1 MTTSS
6 NIYINFVQ
14 TLRILKITREI
25 KTAILVI
32 ASILLFIWGY
42 SFLKG
47 RDLFTNYKT
56 LYVEYD
62 NVEGLAA
69 SAPVTL
75 NGLVIGKVTKISIN
89 ETTGKLLIELQLKT
103 DFLISKT
110 SKASLYS
117 PGVISG
123 KQIAILPNFADKE
136 EAVDGQTLEADV
148 QLGLTDRLGTQI
160 QPLQQKLDKLLGD
173 VDVLVLGVNNVL
185 DKKGQD
191 DLKGA
196 LENLN
201 HTLKQ
206 FHQASKSINSIL
218 DTNKGQINGV
228 VTNFNKM
235 SNNFSKISDS
245 LNKADLGK
253 TVRNLNQTL
262 AKVDGIMS
270 NLNSGKGTAGKLLN
284 DDALYNNLSK
294 TSKELELLLQDV
306 RLYPTRYVNV
316 SLFGKK
322 NKPYV
327 APKDST
333 STTKK

>member
-1 MTTSS
+1 
-6 NIYINFVQ
+6 
-14 TLRILKITREI
+14 LKITREI

-47 RDLFTNYKT
+47 KDLFTNYKT
-56 LYVEYD
+56 LYVEYG
-62 NVEGLAA
+62 NVEDLAQ

-75 NGLVIGKVTKISIN
+75 NGLAIGKVTKITIN
-89 ETTGKLLIELQLKT
+89 ETTGRLLIELQLKT
-103 DFLISKT
+103 DFPISKT
-110 SKASLYS
+110 SKAALYAPSLI
-117 PGVISG
+117 GG
-123 KQIAILPNFADKE
+123 KQIKIIPNLEDKDP
-136 EAVDGQTLEADV
+136 AVDGQTLESV
-148 QLGLTDRLGTQI
+148 VELGLTESLGGKI
-160 QPLQQKLDKLLGD
+160 EPIEQKLNLMLANINT
-173 VDVLVLGVNNVL
+173 LVAGLNNVL
-185 DKKGQD
+185 DKKGQE
-191 DLKGA
+191 DLKRS
-196 LENLN
+196 LSELSQ
-201 HTLKQ
+201 TMEQ
-206 FHQASKSINSIL
+206 FHRASGSLNSIL

-235 SNNFSKISDS
+235 SSNFNKISDS

-327 APKDST
+327 APEEEPK
-333 STTKK
+333 TTDKK

>member
-1 MTTSS
+1 MK
-6 NIYINFVQ
+6 
-14 TLRILKITREI
+14 LTREI

-47 RDLFTNYKT
+47 KDLFTNYKT

-62 NVEGLAA
+62 NVEDLA
-69 SAPVTL
+69 STAPVTL
-75 NGLVIGKVTKISIN
+75 NGLVIGKVNKITIN
-89 ETTGKLLIELQLKT
+89 ETTGKLLVELQLKT
-103 DFLISKT
+103 DFPISKT

-117 PGVISG
+117 PSLIGG
-123 KQIAILPNFADKE
+123 KQIKIIPNLADKTPAE
-136 EAVDGQTLEADV
+136 DGQSLESTV
-148 QLGLTDRLGTQI
+148 ELGLTESLGGKIEPI
-160 QPLQQKLDKLLGD
+160 QHKLDLMLANINT
-173 VDVLVLGVNNVL
+173 LVSGLNNVL
-185 DKKGQD
+185 DKKGQE
-191 DLKGA
+191 DLKKS
-196 LENLN
+196 LSELSQ
-201 HTLKQ
+201 TMEQ
-206 FHQASKSINSIL
+206 FHRASGSLNSIL

-235 SNNFSKISDS
+235 SSNFNKISDS

-306 RLYPTRYVNV
+306 RLNPTRYVNV
-316 SLFGKK
+316 SVFGKK

-327 APKDST
+327 APKEEENP
-333 STTKK
+333 TTKK

>member
-1 MTTSS
+1 
-6 NIYINFVQ
+6 
-14 TLRILKITREI
+14 LKLTREI

-47 RDLFTNYKT
+47 RDLFANYKT

-62 NVEGLAA
+62 NVEDLSA

-75 NGLVIGKVTKISIN
+75 NGLVIGKVSKITIS
-89 ETTGKLLIELQLKT
+89 ETTGKLLVELQLKT
-103 DFLISKT
+103 DFPISKT
-110 SKASLYS
+110 SQASLYS
-117 PGVISG
+117 PGLIGG
-123 KQIAILPNFADKE
+123 KQIAIVPNMADKE
-136 EAVDGQTLEADV
+136 LAEEGQMLV
-148 QLGLTDRLGTQI
+148 SNVKLGLTDSLGGKLE
-160 QPLQQKLDKLLGD
+160 PLQQKLEKMLLNI
-173 VDVLVLGVNNVL
+173 DVLVSGLNNVL
-185 DKKGQD
+185 DKKGQED
-191 DLKGA
+191 IKK
-196 LENLN
+196 
-201 HTLKQ
+201 TLAELSQTMEQ
-206 FHQASKSINSIL
+206 FHKAAGSINGIL

-235 SNNFSKISDS
+235 SSNFNKISDS

-284 DDALYNNLSK
+284 DDALYNNLAK

-327 APKDST
+327 APKQEEK
-333 STTKK
+333 TTPKN